1 MDIAQKKESNTEKK
15 QLDNLE
21 NQEETYTFARKVS
34 LKLLF
39 NKRIIM
45 EMAFIHIII
54 KKRVFVPLSII
65 IVFCFLIWYRFPL
78 IGDEINKQTIYVG
91 VLDALCESSSDNN
104 AHAMWIDDD
113 SGEGVFYVKRIAK
126 ELSIQPVFA
135 VIADKMEP
143 DIADSLITWQRE
155 GAGFVLHG
163 LRHEHWEEW
172 NKVQIEQDIIQSYQR
187 LHQIGFDTAHILKI
201 IIPPYGA
208 NTSAIRQV
216 INQKGCQMISGASL
230 VNPNRHAFQL
240 GRIAITPQTDI
251 EKTNRLL
258 QKAFEQKA
266 FIIFSTHSSMPSSFS
281 FEKTKDIL
289 KKAKEIGFIIDNY
302 E

>member
-1 MDIAQKKESNTEKK
+1 
-15 QLDNLE
+15 
-21 NQEETYTFARKVS
+21 
-34 LKLLF
+34 
-39 NKRIIM
+39 
-45 EMAFIHIII
+45 MAFKHINM
-54 KKRVFVPLSII
+54 KKRVFVLLFTL
-65 IVFCFLIWYRFPL
+65 IVFCLIIWYRFPL

-113 SGEGVFYVKRIAK
+113 SGEGVFYVKKISK

-143 DIADSLITWQRE
+143 DIADSLISWQRD
-155 GAGFVLHG
+155 GAGIVLHG

-172 NKVQIEQDIIQSYQR
+172 NKVQIEQDIIQSYQH

-201 IIPPYGA
+201 IVPPYGG
-208 NTSAIRQV
+208 NTYAIRQV
-216 INQKGCQMISGASL
+216 INQQECQMISGATL
-230 VNPNRHAFQL
+230 VNPNRHVFQL
-240 GRIAITPQTDI
+240 GRIAITPQTDT
-251 EKTNRLL
+251 EKMHRLL

-266 FIIFSTHSSMPSSFS
+266 FIIFSTHSSIPGSFS
-281 FEKTKDIL
+281 IEKTKDIL
-289 KKAKEIGFIIDNY
+289 KKAKEIGFIFDNY